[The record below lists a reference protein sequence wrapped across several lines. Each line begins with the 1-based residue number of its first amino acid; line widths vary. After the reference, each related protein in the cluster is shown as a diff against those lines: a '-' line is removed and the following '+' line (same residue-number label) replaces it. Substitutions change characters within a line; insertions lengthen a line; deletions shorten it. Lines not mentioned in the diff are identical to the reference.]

1 MYLAWNLG
9 TAIGSIAG
17 QAIPD
22 PRRFGVD
29 LVAPLTFLA
38 VLIPALKVRT
48 AWLVAAASVATALLL
63 LQFAPTG
70 VAVLGAGAVGGLLG
84 ARLTRAES

>member
-1 MYLAWNLG
+1 
-9 TAIGSIAG
+9 
-17 QAIPD
+17 
-22 PRRFGVD
+22 
-29 LVAPLTFLA
+29 
-38 VLIPALKVRT
+38 VRT
-48 AWLVAAASVATALLL
+48 AWLVAATSVATALLL